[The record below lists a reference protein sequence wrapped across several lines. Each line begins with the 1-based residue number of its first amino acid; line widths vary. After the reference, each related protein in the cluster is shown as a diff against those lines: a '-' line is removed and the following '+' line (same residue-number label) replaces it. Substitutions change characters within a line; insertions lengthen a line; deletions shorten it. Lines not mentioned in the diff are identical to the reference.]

1 VPKELAKANTEFKDI
16 KNRVGPM
23 LDTMGRLDNNFWNAT
38 TGIWN
43 RYYSGIDMLR
53 DRLQH
58 LGAPNAAAP
67 AAANDPEVQ
76 QIVAG
81 IASAKADSRKIS
93 QEYWTTVTRVQA
105 IAREVQTLKTRV
117 DAIVA
122 QKAAALTGS
131 KSLPTLQGLSNHLN
145 TFKNDLD
152 SACLAGPHRPNHP
165 LLQ

>member
-1 VPKELAKANTEFKDI
+1 VPKELAKATTEFKDI

-43 RYYSGIDMLR
+43 RYYSGLDMLR

-58 LGAPNAAAP
+58 LNAPNAAAP
-67 AAANDPEVQ
+67 VAANDPEVQ

-81 IASAKADSRKIS
+81 IATAKLDSRKIS
-93 QEYWTTVTRVQA
+93 QEYWTTATRVQA

-117 DAIVA
+117 DAIA
-122 QKAAALTGS
+122 QQKSGPLSSS
-131 KSLPTLQGLSNHLN
+131 KSVPALQTLSQHLA

-152 SACLAGPHRPNHP
+152 TACLGGPHRPNHA